1 MIGRGD
7 IVNDPHDPRQ
17 YRLDSGVRPLRL
29 LWLGLAG
36 MALMVVAGCGALRG
50 APLGYVTSSGGLL
63 GTWSASAYRCG
74 SGIESRLSAR
84 SSFVYFKRAGS
95 FELSTGILSGETYVW
110 VQRYDPFREIDI
122 ARESCRRFEVRH
134 VPQPDGRLGADVEL
148 DCDTGDRGRIT
159 ASFHVRSCS

>member
-63 GTWSASAYRCG
+63 GTWSETAYRCG
-74 SGIESRLSAR
+74 SGIESRLSVR
-84 SSFVYFKRAGS
+84 STFVYFKTVGS
-95 FELSTGILSGETYVW
+95 SELSTGIRSSETYVW
-110 VQRYDPFREIDI
+110 VRRYNPYREIDV
-122 ARESCRRFEVRH
+122 APESCRRFEVRH
-134 VPQPDGRLGADVEL
+134 VPQPDGRIGADIEL
-148 DCDTGDRGRIT
+148 DCDTDDGGRIT
-159 ASFHVRSCS
+159 ASLHVPSCR